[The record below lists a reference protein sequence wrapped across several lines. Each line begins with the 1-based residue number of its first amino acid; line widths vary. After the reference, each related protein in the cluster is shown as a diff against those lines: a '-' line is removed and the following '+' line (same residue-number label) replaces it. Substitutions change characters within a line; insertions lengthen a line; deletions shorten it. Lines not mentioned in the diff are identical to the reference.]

1 MVLHIFSMEPNFGN
15 VSTFG
20 LDRYKNVASDMIV
33 FYLTSDNGIR
43 LFVEAELKGGIWY
56 DEASGQVKRTTK
68 ATYNII
74 GTETG
79 TKYSI
84 SANDFS
90 TGSRVSNGKGY
101 FWGRCSFI
109 GQMIDDYGMH
119 HYANFGS
126 KQVSFYATP

>member
-1 MVLHIFSMEPNFGN
+1 MNNFH
-15 VSTFG
+15 SY
-20 LDRYKNVASDMIV
+20 LDR
-33 FYLTSDNGIR
+33 FYAGVQPHK
-43 LFVEAELKGGIWY
+43 VEAELKGGIWY

-101 FWGRCSFI
+101 FWGKCSFT
-109 GQMIDDYGMH
+109 GQMTDDYGIH

-126 KQVSFYATP
+126 KQVSFYKKLKPISLIPTDDILLTPM